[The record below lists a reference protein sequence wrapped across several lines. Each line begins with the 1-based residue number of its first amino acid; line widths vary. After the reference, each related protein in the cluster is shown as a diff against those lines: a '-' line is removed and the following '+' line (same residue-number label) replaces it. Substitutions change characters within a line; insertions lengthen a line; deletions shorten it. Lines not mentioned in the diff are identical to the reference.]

1 MKFKYLFKPIKIN
14 NMISK
19 NRIVAAPVGDAFEE
33 KALGGAGI
41 VIAGHAIVEFGKS
54 SFASADELD
63 IFTKYEVE
71 KTRQRILKIHQAG
84 AKASIEIFHAG
95 QYARAH
101 EYAKGPVS
109 FTRED
114 GFEVRAMDEEMMEET
129 LKCYGEV
136 AKNARDLGFDMIFM
150 HFGHGWLPAQFLS
163 PLFNKRQDEY
173 GGSFENRIKFPKKI
187 LETVRNAVGK
197 NFPIDMRISAYEWVP
212 GSIKFEDVK
221 KFIKIVEPYIDTVQI
236 SAGLDINHEG
246 NVHMA
251 TTNFEEHMPNVKW
264 ASEVKKSVN
273 IPVSVVGAVLSP
285 KEADDLISSGKVD
298 MVAFGRAFLADPNW
312 PKKAMNDND
321 EDIVPCL
328 RCLQCYHIA
337 TNRRNVGCSVNPR
350 YANEEF
356 IPKEVGLAL
365 VKKKVVII
373 GGGPAGMK
381 AAITTASL
389 RGHEVILLE
398 KENELGGQLRYV
410 AKEYY
415 KEDVKRYLNYL
426 ITQVK
431 KSNIDLRLGVEVTR
445 EYVESINPDSV
456 IIAVGAEEVLPP
468 IKGIDM
474 NHVVKGTTSIEKE
487 DNLGNNIVVIGGGT
501 IGSEIGLE
509 LALIKGKNVSIIE
522 MGKELAPQGNMLY
535 KIALRQKME
544 TAETLK
550 ILLEATCLEIKENG
564 VVVKTKED
572 KEEIIKA
579 DNVIVCT
586 GLRSKRDLAESFY
599 GITPDVAMI
608 GDCNK
613 PRNIM
618 EATFEGHSISLNI

>member
-19 NRIVAAPVGDAFEE
+19 NRIVAAPVGDVFEE

-54 SFASADELD
+54 SFASADEPD

-109 FTRED
+109 FRRED
-114 GFEVRAMDEEMMEET
+114 GSEVRAMDEEMMEET

-163 PLFNKRQDEY
+163 PLFNKREDEY

-197 NFPIDMRISAYEWVP
+197 DFPIDMRISAYEWVP
-212 GSIKFEDVK
+212 GSIEFEEVK
-221 KFIKIVEPYIDTVQI
+221 EFIKIVEPYIDTVQI

-285 KEADDLISSGKVD
+285 KEADDLISSEKVD

-350 YANEEF
+350 YTNEEF
-356 IPKEVGLAL
+356 IPKEAEPAS

-381 AAITTASL
+381 AAITGSL

-398 KENELGGQLRYV
+398 KEKELGGQLRYV

-415 KEDVKRYLNYL
+415 KEDVKRYLSYL
-426 ITQVK
+426 TTQVK
-431 KSNIDLRLGVEVTR
+431 KSSIDLRLGVEATR
-445 EYVESINPDSV
+445 EYVESIKPDSV

-468 IKGIDM
+468 IKGINM
-474 NHVVKGTTSIEKE
+474 NHVMKGTTSIENE
-487 DNLGNNIVVIGGGT
+487 DKIGDNVVIIGGGT

-522 MGKELAPQGNMLY
+522 MGKELAPQGNLLY

-544 TAETLK
+544 KAETLK
-550 ILLEATCLEIKENG
+550 ILLEATCLEIRENG
-564 VVVKTKED
+564 VVVRTKEG

-586 GLRSKRDLAESFY
+586 GLRAKGDLAESFY

-618 EATFEGHSISLNI
+618 DATFEGYSISLNI

>member
-19 NRIVAAPVGDAFEE
+19 NRIVAAPVGDVFEE

-54 SFASADELD
+54 SFASADEPD

-109 FTRED
+109 FRRED
-114 GFEVRAMDEEMMEET
+114 GSEVRAMDEEMMEET

-163 PLFNKRQDEY
+163 PLFNKREDEY

-197 NFPIDMRISAYEWVP
+197 DFPIDMRISAYEWVP
-212 GSIKFEDVK
+212 GSIEFEEVK
-221 KFIKIVEPYIDTVQI
+221 EFIKIVEPYIDTVQI

-285 KEADDLISSGKVD
+285 KEADDLISSEKVD

-321 EDIVPCL
+321 EDIEPCL

-350 YANEEF
+350 YTNEEF
-356 IPKEVGLAL
+356 IPKESEPAS

-381 AAITTASL
+381 AAITGSL

-398 KENELGGQLRYV
+398 KEKELGGQLRYV

-415 KEDVKRYLNYL
+415 KEDVKRYLSYL
-426 ITQVK
+426 TTQVK
-431 KSNIDLRLGVEVTR
+431 KSSIDLRLGVEATR
-445 EYVESINPDSV
+445 EYVESIKPDSV

-468 IKGIDM
+468 IKGINM
-474 NHVVKGTTSIEKE
+474 NHVMKGTTSIENE
-487 DNLGNNIVVIGGGT
+487 DKIGDNVVIIGGGT

-522 MGKELAPQGNMLY
+522 MGKELAPQGNLLY

-544 TAETLK
+544 KAETLK
-550 ILLEATCLEIKENG
+550 ILLEATCLEIRENG
-564 VVVKTKED
+564 VVVRTKEG

-586 GLRSKRDLAESFY
+586 GLRAKGDLAESFY

-618 EATFEGHSISLNI
+618 DATFEGYSISLNI